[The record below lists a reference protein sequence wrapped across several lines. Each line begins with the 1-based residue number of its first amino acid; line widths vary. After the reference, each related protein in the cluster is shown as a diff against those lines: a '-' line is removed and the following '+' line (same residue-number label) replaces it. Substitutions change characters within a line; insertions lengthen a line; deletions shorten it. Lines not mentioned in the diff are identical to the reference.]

1 MAKHARYS
9 HAGGP
14 DYPTL
19 GATVAKWRWRACEG
33 LQSLAREE
41 RQAYGA
47 AVERA
52 ILALQRAE
60 ANCGLPP
67 ISPKVHC
74 ASGMPHNT
82 GGAIHNAIREQQAR
96 ALAAYALANKGHDT
110 RALQA
115 YLSHRNI
122 QHTVRY
128 TELSQTRFK
137 DFWRR

>member
-9 HAGGP
+9 HAGASGP
-14 DYPTL
+14 DYPML
-19 GATVAKWRWRACEG
+19 GATVAKWRWRARKG

-74 ASGMPHNT
+74 ASGIPHNT
-82 GGAIHNAIREQQAR
+82 GEAIHNAIREQQAR
-96 ALAAYALANKGHDT
+96 ALAAYPSYVRRKRTPVEWRDMYKAVMAEKRAAAALAAK
-110 RALQA
+110 QA
-115 YLSHRNI
+115 A
-122 QHTVRY
+122 
-128 TELSQTRFK
+128 
-137 DFWRR
+137 

>member
-9 HAGGP
+9 HAGVSGP

-19 GATVAKWRWRACEG
+19 GATVAKWRWRAREG

-60 ANCGLPP
+60 ANRGLPP

-74 ASGMPHNT
+74 ASGTPHNT
-82 GGAIHNAIREQQAR
+82 GEASCHGSPRSFAAARVNAGFTHYLPRSQGRPSA
-96 ALAAYALANKGHDT
+96 T
-110 RALQA
+110 R
-115 YLSHRNI
+115 
-122 QHTVRY
+122 
-128 TELSQTRFK
+128 
-137 DFWRR
+137 